1 MGTEPILPLHLA
13 ASFRNLCQQYAV
25 YTGGT
30 LGIQL
35 LQYTQLITCF
45 GGGSGYMLTANTY
58 TAELVSAEERTSSF
72 GRIQGAAM
80 LGMGA
85 AFSLGGL
92 TTDLFGAP
100 WCFRV
105 TWCLLLLS
113 SAMSLFFL
121 PYIAPVAKPAG
132 GGGKGVG
139 RFAFLAPLRMFVP
152 RKLENGATYYGVS
165 LLAVGVFGG
174 VLANSFVP
182 TMLQLHSVSSCSRS
196 RDRPVRF
203 LDPR

>member
-1 MGTEPILPLHLA
+1 MDHAQVWRQVRDDHADDRAQLPVRTSARPSLAWPKGADHL
-13 ASFRNLCQQYAV
+13 SRPRSNLCQQYAV
-25 YTGGT
+25 YTGGQT
-30 LGIQL
+30 GIYL

-92 TTDLFGAP
+92 TTDTFGSM

-105 TWCLLLLS
+105 T
-113 SAMSLFFL
+113 
-121 PYIAPVAKPAG
+121 
-132 GGGKGVG
+132 
-139 RFAFLAPLRMFVP
+139 
-152 RKLENGATYYGVS
+152 
-165 LLAVGVFGG
+165 
-174 VLANSFVP
+174 
-182 TMLQLHSVSSCSRS
+182 
-196 RDRPVRF
+196 
-203 LDPR
+203 